1 MLRLLTAT
9 LLLAASAA
17 DAQTTFT
24 VTTTNN
30 AGPGSLRQALLDAN
44 ATAGADTIVFDI
56 PGTGPHRIRPLSALP
71 TITDPV
77 TIDGYTQPE
86 ASPNT
91 NPFGQGLN
99 TVLRIE
105 VDGSRAGFT
114 SGLLITAGQS
124 TVRGLAIN
132 RFSVQAIE
140 IGQRGSNV
148 IEGCF
153 LNTNVAGTNGV
164 GGGFSAVY
172 VDNVPDNRIGGTTP
186 AARNLLVG
194 RSFHGVE
201 LGGDGAT
208 GNRVEGN
215 LIGTDVTGTA
225 SLGATYFGL
234 NVFDGANGNVIGGTA
249 PNAGNVISGNGSW
262 GVALQ
267 RGASRNRVEGNYI
280 GTDASGTAPL
290 PNLSDGI
297 RIDAEGTDNV
307 VGGADPAARNVI
319 SGNED
324 DGVEIDG
331 ADAEGNVLQ
340 GNYIGVDVTGTAALG
355 NLSAGVYV
363 DGASGSAIGGAGDG
377 EGNLISANGLDG
389 IAITDGATGTRVHGN
404 WIGTDAT
411 GTLDLGN
418 GQDGVDIGDDA
429 DGNVVGGTGDGEGNV
444 IAFNAEEGVEV
455 GGTGNAVLGNSLFGN
470 GAVGID
476 LRNSAAT
483 AGPTPNDPGDGD
495 DGPNRLQNFPE
506 IDSATG
512 DGADGLVVTYTV
524 DTAPANAAYPLRV
537 EFFLADADGDEGRT
551 VLGVDAVA
559 EPDAQTE
566 RQVLLVPDV
575 PVADGDR
582 IVATATDAD
591 GNTSEFS
598 EGVAVALPGT
608 AAAPAPAG
616 GGLRLTAAPNPGA
629 DALTVTV
636 TVGAAVRSARVAAY
650 DALGREVAQL
660 HDGPLAA
667 GAHALALD
675 AAALPAGVYVVQ
687 VVTEA
692 GTISRTL
699 TVAR

>member
-24 VTTTNN
+24 VTNTNN
-30 AGPGSLRQALLDAN
+30 GGLGSLRQALLEAN
-44 ATAGADTIVFDI
+44 AAAGADTIAFDI
-56 PGTGPHRIRPLSALP
+56 PGPGPHKIRPLSALP

-77 TIDGYTQPE
+77 TIDGYTQPG
-86 ASPNT
+86 AIPNT

-99 TVLRIE
+99 TVLRVE

-114 SGLLITAGQS
+114 SGLLIAAGES

-140 IGQRGSNV
+140 IVQRGGNV
-148 IEGCF
+148 VEGCF
-153 LNTNVAGTNGV
+153 LNTNVAGTDGV

-201 LGGDGAT
+201 LADFGAT

-215 LIGTDVTGTA
+215 LIGTDATGTA
-225 SLGATYFGL
+225 SLGATFFGIQ
-234 NVFDGANGNVIGGTA
+234 VIDGANDNVIGGTE
-249 PNAGNVISGNGSW
+249 PGAGNVISGNGSY
-262 GVALQ
+262 GVRL
-267 RGASRNRVEGNYI
+267 RGASNRVEGNYI
-280 GTDASGTAPL
+280 GTDATGTAPL

-297 RIDAEGTDNV
+297 RIDSEGTGNV
-307 VGGADPAARNVI
+307 VGGTDPAARNVI
-319 SGNED
+319 
-324 DGVEIDG
+324 
-331 ADAEGNVLQ
+331 
-340 GNYIGVDVTGTAALG
+340 AA
-355 NLSAGVYV
+355 N
-363 DGASGSAIGGAGDG
+363 AGDG
-377 EGNLISANGLDG
+377 
-389 IAITDGATGTRVHGN
+389 
-404 WIGTDAT
+404 
-411 GTLDLGN
+411 
-418 GQDGVDIGDDA
+418 
-429 DGNVVGGTGDGEGNV
+429 
-444 IAFNAEEGVEV
+444 
-455 GGTGNAVLGNSLFGN
+455 
-470 GAVGID
+470 
-476 LRNSAAT
+476 
-483 AGPTPNDPGDGD
+483 
-495 DGPNRLQNFPE
+495 
-506 IDSATG
+506 
-512 DGADGLVVTYTV
+512 
-524 DTAPANAAYPLRV
+524 
-537 EFFLADADGDEGRT
+537 
-551 VLGVDAVA
+551 
-559 EPDAQTE
+559 
-566 RQVLLVPDV
+566 LVPDV

-598 EGVAVALPGT
+598 AAVAVALPGT

-629 DALTVTV
+629 DALTATV

-692 GTISRTL
+692 GATSRTL
-699 TVAR
+699 TIAR